1 MDHVGPE
8 LPEPPK
14 YTPQEEKWVQKEGG
28 QEQWP
33 PVPTVHF
40 VQQIKF
46 QCHFSNGMERVRYLE
61 TYIYNGQEDI
71 RFDSDV
77 GEYRALTELRRPEE
91 KLWSSQKDILERK
104 RGAVDT
110 FCRYNYRVS
119 EGFLVPRQSE
129 RRGG

>member
-1 MDHVGPE
+1 
-8 LPEPPK
+8 
-14 YTPQEEKWVQKEGG
+14 
-28 QEQWP
+28 
-33 PVPTVHF
+33 
-40 VQQIKF
+40 
-46 QCHFSNGMERVRYLE
+46 MERVRYLE

-129 RRGG
+129 RRGGVGGIGPMCRGERGKVYTGL